1 MLYGKISLYKTGEIM
16 VKKVN
21 LVEFSDTLHSAEKV
35 GYSWNQAHDI
45 LVGDEICPMYECNSR
60 DYYISDFDEKNN
72 PYGYSED
79 TLKIMNA
86 FCKEHALTEFTMVN
100 N

>member
-1 MLYGKISLYKTGEIM
+1 M
-16 VKKVN
+16 VKKVT
-21 LVEFSDTLHSAEKV
+21 LVDFTDTLFVAEKI

-45 LVGDEICPMYECNSR
+45 LVRDEICTMYECNKR
-60 DYYISDFDEKNN
+60 EYHLSDFNEESN

-86 FCKEHALTEFTMVN
+86 FCKEHNLKEFTMVN
-100 N
+100 D

>member
-1 MLYGKISLYKTGEIM
+1 M
-16 VKKVN
+16 VKKVT
-21 LVEFSDTLHSAEKV
+21 LVDFTDTLFVAEKI

-45 LVGDEICPMYECNSR
+45 LVSDEICPMYECNKR
-60 DYYISDFDEKNN
+60 EYHISDFNEESN

-86 FCKEHALTEFTMVN
+86 FCKEHSLKEFTMVN
-100 N
+100 D

>member
-1 MLYGKISLYKTGEIM
+1 M
-16 VKKVN
+16 VKRVT
-21 LVEFSDTLHSAEKV
+21 LVDFTDTLFVAEKI

-45 LVGDEICPMYECNSR
+45 LVRDEICPMCECNKR
-60 DYYISDFDEKNN
+60 EYHVSDFNEESN

-86 FCKEHALTEFTMVN
+86 FCEEHNLKNFTMVN
-100 N
+100 D